1 MPNNP
6 QNSTQQRRYLVSGSV
21 QRVGFRYATYRKA
34 NALGLSGYVRNLPD
48 GRVEICAGGHEE
60 GLEQLSQWLQV
71 GPLLARVDEVR
82 ESPCHE
88 VLESGFTMSD

>member
-1 MPNNP
+1 MPNDP
-6 QNSTQQRRYLVSGSV
+6 QNCTQQRRYLICGRV

-48 GRVEICAGGHEE
+48 GRVEICVGGHEE
-60 GLEQLSQWLQV
+60 GLGQLSAWLQV
-71 GPLLARVDEVR
+71 GPLLARVDKVT

-88 VLESGFTMSD
+88 VFKSGFTMSD